1 MTYSKPPVR
10 KSLNASPTTTVV
22 SSHESTG
29 IPDQLQLSRET
40 TPDDDQNSGVN
51 VDQVTRDSTPDHE
64 GTPIKVNI
72 SFKLFVSSKNKKNKK
87 IWVPVSSSKEFPLKI
102 VVGTDSFDN
111 FRAKVAT
118 ACDEQFPN
126 TGAIIM
132 ESIDNRV
139 RPIYWNV
146 SIPRCPDWKKSDQC
160 ELKDDSDYN
169 GWLNA
174 ACEIGRKDVG
184 LSIKMPNP
192 ADAIK
197 RAEKEDLLAKQ
208 AMRKE
213 AVSAS
218 KKRKAAALDGDDDGG
233 GGGSDSDGSDSEID
247 ADEFD
252 DINFH
257 MKKIYAAHPPNSL
270 YDRLNPV
277 YIDPANPRR
286 YILLTVAAVQD
297 WAKALMDRKEGVGI
311 QSPPSS
317 LPYLVVNS
325 SKRSKLERTV
335 GTDNISN
342 FLAQLLAAAQGGGN
356 PPSNHFDRP
365 PLQSPPNESDI
376 EVYLEWV
383 GVRDKDAVLEI
394 LVANDIFC
402 HKMFRPS
409 GALTRKDLLDL
420 GLTVGNVSLLI
431 DNLDKYDQ
439 FLSS

>member
-1 MTYSKPPVR
+1 MTYSKPP
-10 KSLNASPTTTVV
+10 
-22 SSHESTG
+22 
-29 IPDQLQLSRET
+29 
-40 TPDDDQNSGVN
+40 NSGVN

-146 SIPRCPDWKKSDQC
+146 SIPRCPDWKKSDRC

-174 ACEIGRKDVG
+174 ACEIGRKDLG

-233 GGGSDSDGSDSEID
+233 GGAVTRMAQTQRSMRTNS
-247 ADEFD
+247 
-252 DINFH
+252 
-257 MKKIYAAHPPNSL
+257 IYKLSYEEDLCGPSPNSL

-383 GVRDKDAVLEI
+383 GVQDKDTVLEI

>member
-1 MTYSKPPVR
+1 
-10 KSLNASPTTTVV
+10 
-22 SSHESTG
+22 
-29 IPDQLQLSRET
+29 
-40 TPDDDQNSGVN
+40 NSGVN

-297 WAKALMDRKEGVGI
+297 WAKALVSHIRPCSFVHNPLGWTTADNPLDVFVDGPQGRGWYSIPSELLALPGGQLLKAQQVRADRWDG
-311 QSPPSS
+311 QH
-317 LPYLVVNS
+317 
-325 SKRSKLERTV
+325 
-335 GTDNISN
+335 SN